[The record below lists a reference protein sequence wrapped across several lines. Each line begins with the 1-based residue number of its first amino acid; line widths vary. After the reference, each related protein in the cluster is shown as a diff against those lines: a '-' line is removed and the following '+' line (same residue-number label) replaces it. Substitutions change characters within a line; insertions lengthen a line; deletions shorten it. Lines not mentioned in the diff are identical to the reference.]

1 MRLGLLIAVK
11 FLKSNKGQTILIIL
25 GIAIGVSVQLFIGSL
40 IQGLQKGL
48 VEKTIGNSS
57 QITITFDNETERL
70 SNYSETI
77 NLLNENIVK
86 EELPINTVQVVD
98 DNPALLVFG
107 EETQSVLVRGFESLT
122 NEKIYDIKSKLVSGV
137 LPSKVN
143 EILIGTDLKDAFDLS
158 LNDKISILGTNQIT
172 YECIVVG
179 FYDLSVASLNKS
191 WVITSNDTTN
201 SIFKNSDTITS
212 IEMQV
217 DNDFVFEVDTIAT
230 TLANDTSNELIF
242 TNWKSQNQQLLSG
255 LNGQSVSSLLIQV
268 FVMIS
273 VVLGIASVL
282 AITVLQKSRQIG
294 ILKAMGLKNRI
305 TSYVFIFEGLIL
317 GIIGTATGI
326 GLSLIMSYS
335 FTKYVV
341 NPDGTPVV
349 SLFISPSFI
358 IISAIIAIT
367 ACVVAALIPAINS
380 SKLNPIDIIR
390 NN

>member
-86 EELPINTVQVVD
+86 EDLPINTVQVVD

-107 EETQSVLVRGFESLT
+107 EEKQSVLVRGFESLT